1 MDIILYIPYCKGQKM
16 AFFGKK
22 KKKPTPVSS
31 ASIITPGTSIKGE
44 IRCEGN
50 ILINGEMEGGI
61 FSQSEVVVG
70 KSGRVTGEIQAQ
82 KLLVSGEF
90 RGNFTGE
97 VIDIMPYGKVYGD
110 VKVNNI
116 IIEPNAVFEGETKI
130 VSGRVQ
136 PDDFSD
142 VHIVQPKKIGY

>member
-1 MDIILYIPYCKGQKM
+1 M
-16 AFFGKK
+16 AFFGRKK
-22 KKKPTPVSS
+22 KRKVAPVSS

-50 ILINGEMEGGI
+50 ILLNGDFEGSI
-61 FSQSEVVVG
+61 ISQSEVVVG
-70 KSGRVTGEIQAQ
+70 KSGRVTGDIQAQ

-90 RGNFTGE
+90 RGNYTGE

-110 VKVNNI
+110 VRVNNI

-130 VSGRVQ
+130 VSGRIER
-136 PDDFSD
+136 DDISD

>member
-1 MDIILYIPYCKGQKM
+1 MS
-16 AFFGKK
+16 FFGRKK
-22 KKKPTPVSS
+22 KKVTPVSS

-50 ILINGEMEGGI
+50 ILLNGEFEGSI
-61 FSQSEVVVG
+61 ISQGEVVVG
-70 KSGRVTGEIQAQ
+70 KSGRVSGEIQAA

-90 RGNFTGE
+90 RGNYTGE

-130 VSGRVQ
+130 VSGRIER
-136 PDDFSD
+136 DDISD

>member
-1 MDIILYIPYCKGQKM
+1 MM
-16 AFFGKK
+16 SFFGKK
-22 KKKPTPVSS
+22 KKRPTTVHS
-31 ASIITPGTSIKGE
+31 ASILTPGTSIKGE

-50 ILINGEMEGGI
+50 ILLNGEFDGTI
-61 FSQSEVVVG
+61 ISQGEVVVG
-70 KSGRVTGEIQAQ
+70 KSGRVSGEIQSA
-82 KLLVSGEF
+82 KLLVSREF
-90 RGNFTGE
+90 RGNFLGE

-130 VSGRVQ
+130 VSGRIERNE
-136 PDDFSD
+136 FSD

>member
-1 MDIILYIPYCKGQKM
+1 M

-22 KKKPTPVSS
+22 KKKPTAAVNS
-31 ASIITPGTSIKGE
+31 ASILTPGTSIKGE

-50 ILINGEMEGGI
+50 ILLNGEFDGVI
-61 FSQSEVVVG
+61 ISQGEVVVG
-70 KSGRVTGEIQAQ
+70 KSGRVSGEIQSA

-130 VSGRVQ
+130 VSGRIER
-136 PDDFSD
+136 DNISD

>member
-1 MDIILYIPYCKGQKM
+1 M
-16 AFFGKK
+16 AFFGRK
-22 KKKPTPVSS
+22 KKKPAQVSS

-44 IRCEGN
+44 IKCEGN
-50 ILINGEMEGGI
+50 ILLNGEFEGVI
-61 FSQSEVVVG
+61 VSQSEVVVG
-70 KSGRVTGEIQAQ
+70 KSGRVSGEIQAQ

-130 VSGRVQ
+130 VSGRIQ
-136 PDDFSD
+136 PDDIAD

>member
-1 MDIILYIPYCKGQKM
+1 M

-22 KKKPTPVSS
+22 KKKGSATVNS
-31 ASIITPGTSIKGE
+31 ASILTPGTSIKGE

-50 ILINGEMEGGI
+50 ILLNGEFDGAI
-61 FSQSEVVVG
+61 ISQGEVVVG
-70 KSGRVTGEIQAQ
+70 KSGRVSGEIQSA

-130 VSGRVQ
+130 VSGRIERE
-136 PDDFSD
+136 DISD

>member
-1 MDIILYIPYCKGQKM
+1 M

-22 KKKPTPVSS
+22 KKPVPVSS

-44 IRCEGN
+44 IRCDGN
-50 ILINGEMEGGI
+50 ILLNGDFEGAI
-61 FSQSEVVVG
+61 ISQSEVVVG

-90 RGNFTGE
+90 RGNFIGE

-110 VKVNNI
+110 VRVNNI

-130 VSGRVQ
+130 VSGRIERSNI
-136 PDDFSD
+136 SD
-142 VHIVQPKKIGY
+142 VHIVQPKKLGY

>member
-1 MDIILYIPYCKGQKM
+1 M
-16 AFFGKK
+16 AFFGR
-22 KKKPTPVSS
+22 KKKPTQVSS

-50 ILINGEMEGGI
+50 ILLNGEFEGVI
-61 FSQSEVVVG
+61 VSQSEVVVG
-70 KSGRVTGEIQAQ
+70 KSGRVSGEIQAA

-116 IIEPNAVFEGETKI
+116 VIEPNAVFEGETKI
-130 VSGRVQ
+130 VSGRVERE
-136 PDDFSD
+136 DISD
-142 VHIVQPKKIGY
+142 AYVVQPKKLGY

>member
-1 MDIILYIPYCKGQKM
+1 M
-16 AFFGKK
+16 AFFGRKK
-22 KKKPTPVSS
+22 KKVTSASS
-31 ASIITPGTSIKGE
+31 ASIITPGTNIKGE

-50 ILINGEMEGGI
+50 ILLNGDFEGSI
-61 FSQSEVVVG
+61 ISQGEVVVG
-70 KSGRVTGEIQAQ
+70 KSGRVSGEIQSA

-90 RGNFTGE
+90 RGNFKGE

-130 VSGRVQ
+130 VSGRIER
-136 PDDFSD
+136 DDISD

>member
-1 MDIILYIPYCKGQKM
+1 M
-16 AFFGKK
+16 AFFGR
-22 KKKPTPVSS
+22 KKKPVKNASS

-50 ILINGEMEGGI
+50 ILLNGDFEGSI
-61 FSQSEVVVG
+61 ISQAEVVVG
-70 KSGRVTGEIQAQ
+70 KSGRVFGEIQAA

-116 IIEPNAVFEGETKI
+116 VIEPNAVFEGETKI
-130 VSGRVQ
+130 VSGRVERQ
-136 PDDFSD
+136 DISD

>member
-1 MDIILYIPYCKGQKM
+1 M

-22 KKKPTPVSS
+22 KKNSTPISS

-50 ILINGEMEGGI
+50 ILLNGEFEGSI
-61 FSQSEVVVG
+61 ISQGEVVVG
-70 KSGRVTGEIQAQ
+70 KSGRVSGDIQSS

-90 RGNFTGE
+90 RGNYTGE

-110 VKVNNI
+110 VRVNNI

-130 VSGRVQ
+130 VSGRI
-136 PDDFSD
+136 DRDKISD
-142 VHIVQPKKIGY
+142 VDIVQPKKIGY

>member
-1 MDIILYIPYCKGQKM
+1 M

-50 ILINGEMEGGI
+50 ILLNGEFEGSI
-61 FSQSEVVVG
+61 ISQGEVVVG
-70 KSGRVTGEIQAQ
+70 KSGRVSGDIQSA

-90 RGNFTGE
+90 R
-97 VIDIMPYGKVYGD
+97 
-110 VKVNNI
+110 
-116 IIEPNAVFEGETKI
+116 
-130 VSGRVQ
+130 
-136 PDDFSD
+136 PDDR
-142 VHIVQPKKIGY
+142 GARGE

>member
-1 MDIILYIPYCKGQKM
+1 M
-16 AFFGKK
+16 AFFGRKK
-22 KKKPTPVSS
+22 KKTSTVSS
-31 ASIITPGTSIKGE
+31 ASIITPGTNMKGE

-50 ILINGEMEGGI
+50 ILLNGEFEGVI
-61 FSQSEVVVG
+61 VSQSEVVVG
-70 KSGRVTGEIQAQ
+70 KSGRVSGEIQAA

-130 VSGRVQ
+130 VSGRVER
-136 PDDFSD
+136 DDISD

>member
-1 MDIILYIPYCKGQKM
+1 M
-16 AFFGKK
+16 AFFGRKK
-22 KKKPTPVSS
+22 KKAAPISS

-44 IRCEGN
+44 IHCEGN
-50 ILINGEMEGGI
+50 ILLNGDFEGSI
-61 FSQSEVVVG
+61 ISQSEVVVG
-70 KSGRVTGEIQAQ
+70 KSGRVSGEIQAA

-90 RGNFTGE
+90 RGNFIGE

-130 VSGRVQ
+130 VSGRVER
-136 PDDFSD
+136 DDISD

>member
-1 MDIILYIPYCKGQKM
+1 M
-16 AFFGKK
+16 AFFGRK
-22 KKKPTPVSS
+22 KKKPAQASS

-50 ILINGEMEGGI
+50 ILLNGEFEGI
-61 FSQSEVVVG
+61 IISQSEVVVG
-70 KSGRVTGEIQAQ
+70 KSGHVIGEIQAA

-116 IIEPNAVFEGETKI
+116 VIEPNAVFEGETKI
-130 VSGRVQ
+130 VSGRVER
-136 PDDFSD
+136 DDISD
-142 VHIVQPKKIGY
+142 VHIVQPKKLGY

>member
-1 MDIILYIPYCKGQKM
+1 MM
-16 AFFGKK
+16 AFFGKRK
-22 KKKPTPVSS
+22 KRPTPVSS

-50 ILINGEMEGGI
+50 ILLNGEFEGGI
-61 FSQSEVVVG
+61 FSQGEVVVG
-70 KSGRVTGEIQAQ
+70 KSGRVSGEIQSQ

-130 VSGRVQ
+130 VSGRIQ
-136 PDDFSD
+136 PDDISD
-142 VHIVQPKKIGY
+142 VRIVQPKKIGY

>member
-1 MDIILYIPYCKGQKM
+1 M
-16 AFFGKK
+16 AFFGR
-22 KKKPTPVSS
+22 KKKPATKNVSS
-31 ASIITPGTSIKGE
+31 ASIITPGTAIKGE

-50 ILINGEMEGGI
+50 ILLNGEFEGVI
-61 FSQSEVVVG
+61 ISQSEVVVG
-70 KSGRVTGEIQAQ
+70 KSGRVTGEIQAA

-116 IIEPNAVFEGETKI
+116 VIEPNAVFEGETKI
-130 VSGRVQ
+130 VSGRVERE
-136 PDDFSD
+136 DISD
-142 VHIVQPKKIGY
+142 VHIVQPKKLGY

>member
-1 MDIILYIPYCKGQKM
+1 M

-22 KKKPTPVSS
+22 KKKPSAVHS
-31 ASIITPGTSIKGE
+31 ASILTPGTSIKGE

-50 ILINGEMEGGI
+50 ILLNGEFEGNI
-61 FSQSEVVVG
+61 ISQGEVVVG
-70 KSGRVTGEIQAQ
+70 KSGRVSGEIQSA

-130 VSGRVQ
+130 VSGRIERE
-136 PDDFSD
+136 DISD

>member
-1 MDIILYIPYCKGQKM
+1 M
-16 AFFGKK
+16 AFFGR
-22 KKKPTPVSS
+22 KKKPAVKNVSS

-50 ILINGEMEGGI
+50 ILLNGEFEGSI
-61 FSQSEVVVG
+61 ISQSEVVVG
-70 KSGRVTGEIQAQ
+70 KSGRVSGEIQAA

-116 IIEPNAVFEGETKI
+116 VIEPNAVFEGETKI
-130 VSGRVQ
+130 VSGRVERQ
-136 PDDFSD
+136 DISD
-142 VHIVQPKKIGY
+142 VHIVQPKKLGY

>member
-1 MDIILYIPYCKGQKM
+1 M

-22 KKKPTPVSS
+22 KKKPAPISS

-50 ILINGEMEGGI
+50 ILLNGEFEGVI
-61 FSQSEVVVG
+61 ISQGEVVVG
-70 KSGRVTGEIQAQ
+70 KSGRVSGEIQSQ

-130 VSGRVQ
+130 VQGRVQ

-142 VHIVQPKKIGY
+142 VHVVQPKKIGY

>member
-1 MDIILYIPYCKGQKM
+1 MS
-16 AFFGKK
+16 FFGRKK
-22 KKKPTPVSS
+22 KKVTSISS

-50 ILINGEMEGGI
+50 ILLNGEFEGSI
-61 FSQSEVVVG
+61 ISQGEVVVG
-70 KSGRVTGEIQAQ
+70 KSGRVSGEIQSA

-90 RGNFTGE
+90 RGNYKGE

-130 VSGRVQ
+130 VSGRIQ
-136 PDDFSD
+136 PDDVSD

>member
-1 MDIILYIPYCKGQKM
+1 MS
-16 AFFGKK
+16 FFGKK
-22 KKKPTPVSS
+22 KKKPTQVNS

-50 ILINGEMEGGI
+50 ILLNGEFEGSI
-61 FSQSEVVVG
+61 ISQGEVVVG
-70 KSGRVTGEIQAQ
+70 KSGRVSGEIQSA

-90 RGNFTGE
+90 RGNYKGDI
-97 VIDIMPYGKVYGD
+97 IDIMPYGKVYGD

-130 VSGRVQ
+130 VSGRIDR
-136 PDDFSD
+136 DDISD

>member
-1 MDIILYIPYCKGQKM
+1 M
-16 AFFGKK
+16 AFFGRK
-22 KKKPTPVSS
+22 KKKPVRVSS

-44 IRCEGN
+44 IKCDGNILLNGEFEGN
-50 ILINGEMEGGI
+50 II
-61 FSQSEVVVG
+61 SQSEVVVG

-90 RGNFTGE
+90 RGNFIGE

-110 VKVNNI
+110 VRVNNI

-130 VSGRVQ
+130 VTGRVER
-136 PDDFSD
+136 DDISD
-142 VHIVQPKKIGY
+142 VHIVQPKKLGY